1 MEKDEIKKITK
12 RICKKYNLIDNGL
25 ITTYLIGFI
34 QKHNRRKLYRRFV
47 SIQNCKNSIVKIEL
61 TSMRRKEADI
71 FVVKK
76 VVFTLNSTA
85 EKVKKIFRYLNASEL
100 QISEHSIVTYIKSS
114 SVLPYMPVVTIL
126 SDNENTEK
134 KAVHKADFS
143 QKKNYIVKFEILS

>member
-1 MEKDEIKKITK
+1 
-12 RICKKYNLIDNGL
+12 
-25 ITTYLIGFI
+25 
-34 QKHNRRKLYRRFV
+34 
-47 SIQNCKNSIVKIEL
+47 
-61 TSMRRKEADI
+61 
-71 FVVKK
+71 
-76 VVFTLNSTA
+76 
-85 EKVKKIFRYLNASEL
+85 LNASEL